1 MSRNIPFISGRLF
14 ARVAAPAIGALML
27 ASCQTTAQDSAA
39 PGDAIPTEAAGNTPT
54 KPAPAKKATGVYTDP
69 LVASAAGSSNRQ
81 VNPPVSSGD
90 GSLAAYAPSQT
101 PSDLGELT
109 MQATSVNASRNS
121 LFSPAPVVAEESLGA
136 PPANTPATTPAD
148 TEAMA
153 LAENGRGTSTSIVVP
168 SELPTRQV
176 NPMSKSLFSAELRQP
191 RPAVIE
197 EAALPAAS
205 SGEPPVYAAGELPVY
220 DNPASAAQPVVE
232 NERQAAEAAEAT
244 AVDAEPEQ
252 PKKRTWLTSLKAMI
266 GQKKD

>member
-121 LFSPAPVVAEESLGA
+121 LFSPAPAVAEESLGA
-136 PPANTPATTPAD
+136 PPANTPAD

-153 LAENGRGTSTSIVVP
+153 LAESGRGTSTSIVVP

-197 EAALPAAS
+197 EAALPTAS
-205 SGEPPVYAAGELPVY
+205 SDEPPVYTAGELPVY